1 MKLAPVKK
9 RKEEPKT
16 LKLDIGCGKNPK
28 EGFTGVDAINF
39 GQKHVFD
46 VADPHLR
53 YKGIFHRRYMEGVYK
68 PWPWKDNS
76 VDEVHSSHF
85 LEHLVWPERIHFFNE
100 LYRVMKS
107 GATATIITPNWSHE
121 CHYGD
126 PTHQAP
132 LSQWYRLYLCKEW
145 RSTQAPHAPYT
156 CDFPL
161 SLQTCIGTLEP
172 HIQTRSPEVQ
182 QEFCRSQI
190 NATRDLIVTF
200 KKK

>member
-9 RKEEPKT
+9 HKEEPKP

-28 EGFTGVDAINF
+28 EGFTGVDAIDF
-39 GQKHVFD
+39 GQKHVLD
-46 VADPHLR
+46 VR
-53 YKGIFHRRYMEGVYK
+53 KGLPFK
-68 PWPWKDNS
+68 QAS
-76 VDEVHSSHF
+76 VDEIHSSHF
-85 LEHLVWPERIHFFNE
+85 VEHLTWPERINFFNE
-100 LYRVMKS
+100 IYRVMKS

-145 RSTQAPHAPYT
+145 RSSQAPHAPYT

-172 HIQTRSPEVQ
+172 HIQTRNPEVQ

-200 KKK
+200 KKR